1 MQFMNR
7 FRASSRVGLRPRR
20 ASVHSGRKARFV
32 STERPVRLVAIHQ
45 PNFFPW
51 LGYFDKI
58 SRADVFV
65 ILDNVQFQKTG
76 GTWSN
81 RVMLNVGGQ
90 GRWVTAPVVRSFHG
104 VKRIDEVE
112 FNESTPWR
120 VQLLKTIETN
130 YRRARFF
137 EEVFAWLRPL
147 IVNETR
153 HLCTY
158 NMAAIRTIAA
168 ALGLSVAKL
177 TKASDLPADGRAT
190 ELLAGLVKAVGG
202 THYLAGG
209 GAQGYQQDTL
219 FERAGLGLV
228 YQYFQHPVYL
238 QPGRREF
245 VPGLSVID
253 ALMNCGAP
261 GTRALLG
268 SEGW

>member
-1 MQFMNR
+1 M
-7 FRASSRVGLRPRR
+7 
-20 ASVHSGRKARFV
+20 
-32 STERPVRLVAIHQ
+32 RLVAIHQ

-58 SRADVFV
+58 SRAHVFV

-81 RVMLNVGGQ
+81 RVMLSVGGQ
-90 GRWVTAPVVRSFHG
+90 GRWVTAPVARSFHG

-120 VQLLKTIETN
+120 AQLLKTIETN
-130 YRRARFF
+130 YRRTPFF
-137 EEVFAWLRPL
+137 EEIFAWLRPV
-147 IVNETR
+147 IVNETQ

-158 NMAAIRTIAA
+158 NVAAIRTIAT

-177 TKASDLPADGRAT
+177 TKASDLPAEGRAT
-190 ELLAGLVKAVGG
+190 ELLAELAKAVGG

-209 GAQGYQQDTL
+209 GAQSYQQDTL
-219 FERAGLGLV
+219 FEQAGLGVV
-228 YQYFQHPVYL
+228 YQDFQHPVYV
-238 QPGRREF
+238 QTGRREF

-253 ALMNCGAP
+253 ALMNCGAA

-268 SEGW
+268 PEGW